1 QNLTITTQ
9 LVLNEDN
16 VPTGSSVKGLFQQG
30 RAFNTLMFW
39 LVFFMCLLMVYA
51 LSSWL
56 PKLMLAAGYSLGK
69 SILFLLA
76 LNVGAMIG
84 SIGGGILS

>member
-1 QNLTITTQ
+1 FLLPVIWKFLPESLTFLVKTGKTKQAQRIIQKISPEQNLTITTH

-51 LSSWL
+51 LSS
-56 PKLMLAAGYSLGK
+56 
-69 SILFLLA
+69 
-76 LNVGAMIG
+76 
-84 SIGGGILS
+84 